1 MAVKD
6 NDVKDGSI
14 RVNGNDS
21 ANVNRNDAAR
31 DIVCLNNG
39 DLDAFLNHADG
50 EDECFDLF

>member
-1 MAVKD
+1 VAVKD

-21 ANVNRNDAAR
+21 ANVNRNDTAR